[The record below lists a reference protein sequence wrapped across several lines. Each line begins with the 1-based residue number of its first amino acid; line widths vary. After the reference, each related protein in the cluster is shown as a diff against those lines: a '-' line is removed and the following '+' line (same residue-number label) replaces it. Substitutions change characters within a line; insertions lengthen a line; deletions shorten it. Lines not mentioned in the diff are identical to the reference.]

1 VLDKTGIVS
10 TENNRSIKMKKIW
23 IVALLMTIA
32 GISMAATA
40 TNNVDTVFDVK
51 ITGQVINE
59 DSGKVEKGGTS
70 GWLFNDVLIYA
81 EKGDVVVADM
91 TYADYSVEIT
101 ANEKAAKGLVAFSN
115 MTIAEAALDGGD
127 ITVEITA
134 GVVMGS
140 YSENL
145 IKETVAASLK
155 GVAVGTIND
164 APATFNVQLRAN
176 SKLSGK
182 TLEEV
187 INYIAQKQK
196 LSEEQKAEL
205 VSVFVDEE

>member
-1 VLDKTGIVS
+1 
-10 TENNRSIKMKKIW
+10 MKKIW